1 MRTYI
6 SGLLIIAGLVLIS
19 FLVVEALGVPLLTDP
34 SDYFKDAGI
43 IGATISIG
51 LLLSD
56 VFLPIPSSVIMI
68 GNGAMFGVLGGT
80 LLTLAG
86 SIGGAM
92 VGFLVGR
99 RGAGLIR
106 RFLSPAEQRRADAL
120 IVRWGLMAIV
130 VTRPMPILAEA
141 VAVMAGTSA
150 IGWKRMLIGSTIGVL
165 PAAII
170 YAIAGA
176 FTTDLSSGFLVFGV
190 VLLFAAFTFFVGRRL
205 ENRFVRTTHPY
216 QPSE

>member
-6 SGLLIIAGLVLIS
+6 TGLSIIAALVLIS

-34 SDYFKDAGI
+34 SEYLEDAGI
-43 IGATISIG
+43 IAAIISVG

-56 VFLPIPSSVIMI
+56 VFLPIPSSVVMI

-80 LLTLAG
+80 LLTLVGAV
-86 SIGGAM
+86 GGAM
-92 VGFLVGR
+92 IGFSVGR
-99 RGAGLIR
+99 RGSGLIR
-106 RFLSPAEQRRADAL
+106 RFMSPAEQRQADAL

-150 IGWKRMLIGSTIGVL
+150 IGWKRMLVGSIIGVL

-176 FTTDLSSGFLVFGV
+176 FTTDLSSGFLVFGA
-190 VLLFAAFTFFVGRRL
+190 VLLFAAVTFLIGRRL
-205 ENRFVRTTHPY
+205 ETRFARTTH
-216 QPSE
+216 SD